1 METVDL
7 LVDCFYQYEE
17 RAEKERLDKEREE
30 LEKISDLAE
39 EDFADM
45 LAAGGKVER
54 KTSNG

>member
-17 RAEKERLDKEREE
+17 RAEKERLDKERE
-30 LEKISDLAE
+30 
-39 EDFADM
+39 DFADM